1 VTFRVAEI
9 DVREWRPQLFG
20 RGNVRNVKDP
30 LIEPLWDGERVL
42 LVVGDPALGTAGP
55 PTGSVGSAATDEM
68 SVTAQ
73 GDPPVVFLDIDG
85 EELEGPALDAIVAD
99 LRDAARADVLVL
111 DGYLSRQPNTPPPN
125 SMNRGVQMPTTQ
137 QMVGQMLFG
146 RRSAKSPRAPTA
158 AGHAETTDLG
168 VPIAF
173 VAIDLLAI
181 DEQAL
186 LEIPLLERKR
196 ILDTAFDETRLLRRS
211 PYVRPPVDSWLIAWR
226 ALGFH
231 ELAYKA
237 ANSHYMPGLQN
248 EAWSRI
254 TIPLD

>member
-1 VTFRVAEI
+1 VTSLVAAI
-9 DVREWRPQLFG
+9 DVRDWRPQLFG

-42 LVVGDPALGTAGP
+42 LVVGDIGLADTAPPRDGTP
-55 PTGSVGSAATDEM
+55 SAAVSPTTHGAPA
-68 SVTAQ
+68 VL
-73 GDPPVVFLDIDG
+73 FLDIDG
-85 EELEGPALDAIVAD
+85 EELEGPALDAIAAD
-99 LRDAARADVLVL
+99 FATAARADVLVL
-111 DGYLSRQPNTPPPN
+111 DGYLSRQPNTPPP
-125 SMNRGVQMPTTQ
+125 SSPSLGVKMPTTQ

-146 RRSAKSPRAPTA
+146 RRSSKSPRAPTA
-158 AGHAETTDLG
+158 AGHADSTDLG

-186 LEIPLLERKR
+186 LDIPLLERKR

-237 ANSHYMPGLQN
+237 ANSHYTPGLQN
-248 EAWSRI
+248 EGWSRI